1 MSEAYYDDDNYSD
14 GFDERAIQKG
24 MNPALWKKLFGY
36 ALNYKFEVGML
47 ILFAMTTAISEVAFP
62 LITRNV
68 IDAVQMHGSDIDL
81 IQYTL
86 TYFAFILLLSISVGG
101 FIWFGGI
108 IRTHVSHDIRKDGF
122 RNLQNLSFAYYDYRP
137 VGWLMARMT
146 SDCERL
152 SNILAWGML
161 DLVWGITMMAGIAIA
176 MLYMNVL
183 LGFAVLSILPV
194 LAWIS
199 VKFQKRILKSA
210 RQVRKINSR
219 ITGSFNESIMGVQTT
234 KAFVKEAENDKQF
247 GNLTDNMYDSSVL
260 NAVQAALYLPIVLTL
275 GSLATG
281 LALVIGGVQV
291 MGGIVTA
298 GTLVAFLTYTRH
310 FFEPIE
316 ELAHWFAEMQMAQ
329 ASAERIISLIEAES
343 EIQDSDEVVRAI
355 KQTSLSAQS
364 HSMELAIDGHANCIN
379 KIEFKNVSFAY
390 TTGSNVLNDINLTI
404 HQGESIAV
412 VGSTGS
418 GKSTLVNLLC
428 RFYEPTAGE
437 ILIDGVDYRN
447 RSLHWLQSNLG
458 IVLQSSHIF
467 GGTIADNIRYGKP
480 QSSIAEVIKAA
491 RLAGADDFIREMK
504 AGYDH
509 HVGEGGNKLSA
520 GQKQL
525 ISFARAILAKPQILV
540 MDEAT
545 SSVDTITEQHI
556 QKGMQQLLDG
566 RISLIIAHRLST
578 IRNADRILV
587 IENGRIIEQGNHL
600 ELMVEQGRYH
610 YLYTQQKIDDTLKTA
625 DTWAAVGTPLSVTQ
639 HRTAGD

>member
-14 GFDERAIQKG
+14 GLDENAYKKG
-24 MNPALWKKLFGY
+24 MNLALWKKLFGY
-36 ALNYKFEVGML
+36 ALNYKVEVSIL
-47 ILFAMTTAISEVAFP
+47 IFCAMTTAVSEVAFP
-62 LITRNV
+62 LITRSV
-68 IDAVQMHGSDIDL
+68 IDAVELHGSDINL
-81 IQYTL
+81 VQYAL
-86 TYFAFILLLSISVGG
+86 AYFAFVMLLSISIGT

-108 IRTHVSHDIRKDGF
+108 IRTHVSHDIRQDGF
-122 RNLQNLSFAYYDYRP
+122 KNLQNLSFSYYDYRP

-176 MLYMNVL
+176 MLYMNLFLGLVVL
-183 LGFAVLSILPV
+183 TVLPV

-199 VKFQKRILKSA
+199 IRFQKKILKSA
-210 RQVRKINSR
+210 RQVRKTNSR

-234 KAFVKEAENDKQF
+234 KAFVKETENDKQF
-247 GNLTDNMYDSSVL
+247 GSLTNNMYQSSVL

-275 GSLATG
+275 GALATG

-291 MGGIVTA
+291 MDGIVTA

-329 ASAERIISLIEAES
+329 ASAERIISLIEAEP
-343 EIQDSDEVVRAI
+343 EIQDSDQVVKAI
-355 KQTSLSAQS
+355 AQTSQRALSNPA
-364 HSMELAIDGHANCIN
+364 ELAIDGFADRIN
-379 KIEFKNVSFAY
+379 KIELKNVSFAY
-390 TTGSNVLNDINLTI
+390 IKGSNVLNNINLTI

-412 VGSTGS
+412 VGSTGG

-428 RFYEPTAGE
+428 RFYEPTEGQ
-437 ILIDGVDYRN
+437 ILIDGVDYRD

-480 QSSIAEVIKAA
+480 QASITEVVNAA
-491 RLAGADDFIREMK
+491 SMAGADSFIREMQE
-504 AGYDH
+504 GYDH
-509 HVGEGGNKLSA
+509 HVGEGGNRLSA

-525 ISFARAILAKPQILV
+525 ISFARAILSKPQILV

-545 SSVDTITEQHI
+545 SSVDTVTEQYI
-556 QKGMQQLLDG
+556 QKGMQKLLDG

-587 IENGRIIEQGNHL
+587 IENSCIVEQGNHL
-600 ELMVEQGRYH
+600 ELMAKQGRYH
-610 YLYTQQKIDDTLKTA
+610 YLYTQQKIDDTVKTA
-625 DTWAAVGTPLSVTQ
+625 DTWAAS
-639 HRTAGD
+639 